1 MNQNYR
7 NNEQIKQEV
16 DKHLHKMAVIF
27 ANTGKDSTFKEM
39 RNAYLEEDK
48 LINEIAKVD
57 LEFSK
62 VIRPYKDEQWKKNT
76 MR

>member
-1 MNQNYR
+1 MKKDYR
-7 NNEQIKQEV
+7 NDQLTKREIDER
-16 DKHLHKMAVIF
+16 LHAMAVIF

-39 RNAYLEEDK
+39 RTAYREEDK
-48 LINEIAKVD
+48 LIDEIAKID

-62 VIRPYKDEQWKKNT
+62 VIRPYKNEEWKRST